1 MINFLEEIKHTHKN
15 HQSREHILQS
25 ESFNVFEQLNKPQ
38 SLRGFITISVT
49 IFESAVGNLLNRV
62 FRKTDFVVK
71 SVVDSLFEQSGP
83 LFELPIRLKVLLGLG
98 VISPQIFTD
107 ISAFIEFKNILNNN
121 EQEYPFHDEIFLDF
135 LRQLHLDQSLLQ
147 ITPIT
152 EPVESLIYK
161 MKIQRQEKIL
171 RSILTLHIAD
181 IYEQLQIE
189 SPL

>member
-1 MINFLEEIKHTHKN
+1 MINFLEEIKHTHRN

>member
-1 MINFLEEIKHTHKN
+1 M
-15 HQSREHILQS
+15 QS
-25 ESFNVFEQLNKPQ
+25 ESLNVFEKLNKPQ

-49 IFESAVGNLLNRV
+49 IFESAVDNLLNRV

-98 VISPQIFTD
+98 VISPKIFTD
-107 ISAFIEFKNILNNN
+107 ISAFIEFKNTLNND
-121 EQEYPFHDEIFLDF
+121 EQEYSFNDEIFLNF

-147 ITPIT
+147 IAPIT

-171 RSILTLHIAD
+171 RSILTLHIAE
-181 IYEQLQIE
+181 IYEQLQTE